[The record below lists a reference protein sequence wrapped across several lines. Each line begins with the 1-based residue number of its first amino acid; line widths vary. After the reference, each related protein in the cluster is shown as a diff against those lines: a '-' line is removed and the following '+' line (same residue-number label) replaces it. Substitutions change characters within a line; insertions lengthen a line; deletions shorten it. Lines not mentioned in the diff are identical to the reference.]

1 MKGTFRFLVIA
12 LGIWVFAFAG
22 AQAQWVTRANLNR
35 PYDPLVIKCSQFP
48 QFVDSLIANIRV
60 LVYRDASR
68 EWEAIPFQIDPKTSS
83 GSYFGYKTGFLTAN
97 DELVLLTKD
106 LGDHVPDSYWPE
118 ADSLRQLP
126 RYEIA
131 VQDSANPD
139 RKAWAYVFFS
149 PDLPLSATDY
159 IQYDSTADWI
169 SSASYGL
176 GFSQE
181 NGLPNQIVIPQATVH
196 PDTNFF
202 ERFKFRFK
210 VYAKKKFLWT
220 WVTREIV
227 LSEMDLQ
234 RVPNDKFVDGPIRVI
249 YPLSV
254 QININT
260 GFNGVPPIQQGPYSL
275 PMTFYPNSLQ
285 LDARGLN
292 IDLHDL
298 PYGIQAKLKL
308 IRFSLDFNAYATGMD
323 YFSKYN
329 SDVLVDG
336 LPDPSFNYTLDPGQ
350 LNYFMIRGGQGS
362 LVSVDYIP
370 SIGDVQK
377 PYYWDQ
383 ISPLN
388 TTQDHTA
395 DTGDKRSYGD
405 SGFLIT
411 GENIT
416 GKTNILHYTYF
427 FPPDADTTLGDTLIH
442 FLSDPLEVQVEPHRY
457 DGIPPAP
464 VQLTVMSV
472 DDSTATLS
480 WVAPGD
486 DSTSGQAYEYD
497 LRYSVFSPNFVHN
510 PMIVYNYASVKVTG
524 EPAPAAAGEVQSMTV
539 TGLEPT
545 KTYYFMMTTLDES
558 GNRSALSN
566 IAQATLLEVELARFT
581 GKATAAGVRLSWST
595 TSERNNYG
603 FEIERKQRGAFEKI
617 GFVRGSGTIQSQ
629 RTYEFTDSTAT
640 AGHWTYRLK
649 QVDFDG
655 KTTILGTVQVE
666 STLPTQ
672 FALHQNYPNPF
683 NPETRIVY
691 DLPRD
696 ARVTL
701 RVYNAIGQV
710 VRTLVDARQKAG
722 SHAVV
727 WNGQTKFGEP
737 VSGGIYFY
745 ELRTGNFRQI
755 RKMVLM
761 R

>member
-1 MKGTFRFLVIA
+1 MKGTFRVVFVA
-12 LGIWVFAFAG
+12 LGIWALASTN
-22 AQAQWVTRANLNR
+22 AQAQWVTAANLNR
-35 PYDPLVIKCSQFP
+35 PYDPLVLKCSQFP

-60 LVYRDASR
+60 MAYRSASDS
-68 EWEAIPFQIDPKTSS
+68 WEPIPFQVDPRTAS
-83 GSYFGYKTGFLTAN
+83 GSYFGYKTGFLSPN
-97 DELVLLTKD
+97 DELVILAKD
-106 LGDHVPDSYWPE
+106 LGDHVPDSYWPAE
-118 ADSLRQLP
+118 DSLKLLP

-131 VQDSANPD
+131 VQDSANPEQ
-139 RKAWAYVFFS
+139 RAWAYVFLS
-149 PDLPLSATDY
+149 SHLPLSQTDY
-159 IQYDSTADWI
+159 IGYDSTADKI
-169 SSASYGL
+169 YSNAYQL

-260 GFNGVPPIQQGPYSL
+260 GFNGVPPIKQGPYSL

-308 IRFSLDFNAYATGMD
+308 IRFSLDFNVYATGMD

-336 LPDPSFNYTLDPGQ
+336 VPDPAFNYTLDPGK

-362 LVSVDYIP
+362 LISVDYIP

-388 TTQDHTA
+388 TTQDNTA

-427 FPPDADTTLGDTLIH
+427 FPPDADTTLGDSLVH
-442 FLSDPLEVQVEPHRY
+442 FLTDPIEKTVEPHRY

-464 VQLTVMSV
+464 VELTVMSV

-486 DSTSGQAYEYD
+486 DSTSGQAYAYD

-524 EPAPAAAGEVQSMTV
+524 EPVPAAAGQVQSMTV

-545 KTYYFMMTTLDES
+545 KTYYFMMTTLDEA

-566 IAQATLLEVELARFT
+566 IAQATLLEVELTSFT
-581 GKATAAGVRLSWST
+581 AQASASGIRLLWKTS
-595 TSERNNYG
+595 SERNNYG
-603 FEIERKQRGAFEKI
+603 FEIDRKQDGAFKKI
-617 GFVRGSGTIQSQ
+617 GFVRGSGTTQAEQ
-629 RTYEFTDSTAT
+629 KYEFTDTTAT
-640 AGHWTYRLK
+640 AGRWTYRLK
-649 QVDFDG
+649 QIDLSG
-655 KTTILGTVQVE
+655 KVTILGTVQVE
-666 STLPTQ
+666 SVLPAR

-691 DLPRD
+691 ELPRS
-696 ARVTL
+696 AHVTV

-710 VRTLVDARQKAG
+710 IRTLVDARQRAG
-722 SHAVV
+722 SHAVM
-727 WNGQTKFGEP
+727 WNGQNEFGQP
-737 VSGGIYFY
+737 VAAGIYFY
-745 ELRTGNFRQI
+745 ELQAGDFHQI
-755 RKMVLM
+755 KKMVLM